1 MAEKDF
7 ASTTQALFKGM
18 NEFITSKTVVG
29 EPVHTGDTI
38 ILPLM
43 DVTFGVGAGT
53 GSDTAKSG
61 RSVGGMG
68 GKMTPSSVLIISDGS
83 TRLVNIKG
91 QDSLGKILDMLPD
104 VVNRFAS
111 GRGAEKK
118 ADAGEKK
125 PDEGER
131 TPEA

>member
-7 ASTTQALFKGM
+7 ATTTQALFKGM

-29 EPVHTGDTI
+29 EPVRTGDTI

-53 GSDTAKSG
+53 GSETSKNG

-91 QDSLGKILDMLPD
+91 QDSLGKILDMVPD
-104 VVNRFAS
+104 LISRFS
-111 GRGAEKK
+111 PKPESRKAE
-118 ADAGEKK
+118 
-125 PDEGER
+125 
-131 TPEA
+131 PEAKTEPETKTEG